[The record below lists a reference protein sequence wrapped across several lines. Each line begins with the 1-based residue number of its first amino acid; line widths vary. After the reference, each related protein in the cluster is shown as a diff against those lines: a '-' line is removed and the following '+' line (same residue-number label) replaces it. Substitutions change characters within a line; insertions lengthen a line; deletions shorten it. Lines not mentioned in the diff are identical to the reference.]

1 MKDKSLK
8 NFAEA
13 IKYLQSIEGFD
24 KFINDKINK
33 KEETK
38 KALKD
43 KSIADLKEYLQRI
56 DFFIIEN
63 LGNEK
68 SEEAI
73 KLSEKIIE
81 VLSSGKV
88 DKIIELKEVA
98 NNYLADQEVV
108 EREEI
113 PSAKSTS
120 ELASMTDVSTDVNN
134 EDTSQASDKTNEVEA
149 SNNQMVV
156 EMTGGDGT
164 KSYGFGLLAMNEN
177 EKKAEHHVNKDDFN
191 SVIEKNIQNKKNE

>member
-1 MKDKSLK
+1 M
-8 NFAEA
+8 
-13 IKYLQSIEGFD
+13 
-24 KFINDKINK
+24 
-33 KEETK
+33 
-38 KALKD
+38 
-43 KSIADLKEYLQRI
+43 
-56 DFFIIEN
+56 
-63 LGNEK
+63 
-68 SEEAI
+68 
-73 KLSEKIIE
+73 
-81 VLSSGKV
+81 

-120 ELASMTDVSTDVNN
+120 ELTSMTDVSTNLIN

-156 EMTGGDGT
+156 QMTGGDGT

-177 EKKAEHHVNKDDFN
+177 EKKAEHHVIKTTLTQSSIKTFKIKRMNTLNYLYNNTGILLTQLAICFTTNFMTLTMMDCQRK
-191 SVIEKNIQNKKNE
+191 

>member
-1 MKDKSLK
+1 MYKR
-8 NFAEA
+8 
-13 IKYLQSIEGFD
+13 Q
-24 KFINDKINK
+24 
-33 KEETK
+33 
-38 KALKD
+38 
-43 KSIADLKEYLQRI
+43 LQRI

-108 EREEI
+108 EREEM
-113 PSAKSTS
+113 PLSKNTN
-120 ELASMTDVSTDVNN
+120 ELASMTDISTTSETSSSNKAN
-134 EDTSQASDKTNEVEA
+134 ETKTQDKQKQQSAQKEA
-149 SNNQMVV
+149 NQNFL
-156 EMTGGDGT
+156 D
-164 KSYGFGLLAMNEN
+164 SLCEN
-177 EKKAEHHVNKDDFN
+177 GAENIEQIDRGYQN
-191 SVIEKNIQNKKNE
+191 IEKRLNAIGAKIQRIEI